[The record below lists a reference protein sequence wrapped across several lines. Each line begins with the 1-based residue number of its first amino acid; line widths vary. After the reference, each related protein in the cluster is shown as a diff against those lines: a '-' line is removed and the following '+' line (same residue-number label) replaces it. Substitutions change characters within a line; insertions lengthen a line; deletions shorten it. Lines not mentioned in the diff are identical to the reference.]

1 MNNHVLY
8 NKKLFLEQVTEK
20 LGAYPIDYAEK
31 IQTIREMGNPPDP
44 HLQAGVLLLL
54 YFRENKP
61 LGKENPLSPPFG
73 KGGLGG
79 FSNETEGEFFF
90 RLIRRSHRVAQAGD
104 LACPGGMLHA
114 KWDLPLK
121 KLITSGLIPLLRNKA
136 GWHARRRDSRTYH
149 AVALFLANAARE
161 AWEEIRLNPFRLLFL
176 GPLPSYSLHLF
187 RRTIFPIVG
196 FVNSGHFSRPHYEV
210 ERLVDIPV
218 LAFFQQENYGTLTTT
233 TDSGLRP
240 SGNSSEALPCLIYMD
255 PAGRE
260 NVLWGATFS
269 IIASFLKIVFDF
281 QIPQAQTGFAVNK
294 TLDAHY
300 VSGKR

>member
-1 MNNHVLY
+1 MNHHVLY
-8 NKKLFLEQVTEK
+8 NKKQFLEQVTEK

-31 IQTIREMGNPPDP
+31 LQTIREMGKPPDP
-44 HLQAGVLLLL
+44 HLHAGVLLLL

-61 LGKENPLSPPFG
+61 LG
-73 KGGLGG
+73 
-79 FSNETEGEFFF
+79 NETEGEFFF
-90 RLIRRSHRVAQAGD
+90 RLIRRSPHVAQAGD

-136 GWHARRRDSRTYH
+136 GRHARRRDSRTYH
-149 AVALFLANAARE
+149 AVALFLANAVRE

-187 RRTIFPIVG
+187 RRTIFPLVG
-196 FVNSGHFSRPHYEV
+196 FVNSVRSSRPNYEV

-240 SGNSSEALPCLIYMD
+240 SGNNSESLPCLIYRD
-255 PAGRE
+255 PVGRE
-260 NVLWGATFS
+260 DVLWGATFF
-269 IIASFLKIVFDF
+269 IIASFFKIVFDF

-300 VSGKR
+300 VSGKRY

>member
-1 MNNHVLY
+1 MNHHVLY
-8 NKKLFLEQVTEK
+8 NKKQFLEQVTEK

-31 IQTIREMGNPPDP
+31 LQTIREMGNPPDP

-61 LGKENPLSPPFG
+61 LG
-73 KGGLGG
+73 
-79 FSNETEGEFFF
+79 NEIEGEFFF

-136 GWHARRRDSRTYH
+136 GRHARRRDSRTYH

-187 RRTIFPIVG
+187 PRTIFPLVG
-196 FVNSGHFSRPHYEV
+196 FVNSGHSFRPNYEV

-218 LAFFQQENYGTLTTT
+218 QAFFQQENYGTLTTT

-240 SGNSSEALPCLIYMD
+240 SGNSSEALPCLTYRD
-255 PAGRE
+255 PVGRE
-260 NVLWGATFS
+260 NVLWGATFF
-269 IIASFLKIVFDF
+269 IIESFFKIVFDF

-294 TLDAHY
+294 TIDAHY

>member
-1 MNNHVLY
+1 MNNRVLY
-8 NKKLFLEQVTEK
+8 NKKQFLEQVTEK

-31 IQTIREMGNPPDP
+31 LQTTMDVGNPPD
-44 HLQAGVLLLL
+44 HHQHAGVLLLL
-54 YFRENKP
+54 YFRENKSS
-61 LGKENPLSPPFG
+61 G
-73 KGGLGG
+73 
-79 FSNETEGEFFF
+79 NETEGEFFF
-90 RLIRRSHRVAQAGD
+90 RLIKRSHRVIQAGD

-136 GWHARRRDSRTYH
+136 GQHARRRDSRTYH
-149 AVALFLANAARE
+149 AIALFLANAARE

-176 GPLPSYSLHLF
+176 GPLPSYYLHPF
-187 RRTIFPIVG
+187 RRTIFPLVG
-196 FVNSGHFSRPHYEV
+196 FVKSGHSFRLNYEV

-218 LAFFQQENYGTLTTT
+218 PAFFQQENYGSLTTT
-233 TDSGLRP
+233 SDSGLRP
-240 SGNSSEALPCLIYMD
+240 SRNSLESLPCLIYRD
-255 PAGRE
+255 EEGRE

-269 IIASFLKIVFDF
+269 IIASFFKIVFDF